1 MSVSLKGYNQNAV
14 TLIAADGLK
23 KGDFVKISANSTAAT
38 CASGNTPCGICLN
51 TDGKYACVQLGG
63 YAKVKYS
70 GTAPALGKTVV
81 AADGNGGIKTAT
93 SGMSVLVVSVNTADT
108 TAEIIF

>member
-1 MSVSLKGYNQNAV
+1 MSVSLKGYNQNGV

-23 KGDFVKISANSTAAT
+23 KGDLVKISANSTAAP
-38 CASGNTPCGICLN
+38 CASGNIPCGICIN

-70 GTAPALGKTVV
+70 GTAPALGNAVV
-81 AADGNGGIKTAT
+81 TADGNGGVKTAT
-93 SGMSVLVVSVNTADT
+93 TGMSVLVVSVNTADT
-108 TAEIIF
+108 TAEIVF